1 MGWVDYDLFYRWC
14 KEERLPCIKL
24 GKHWRIRTE
33 ALKDFLEQRERPATL
48 SRELHSFLSTL
59 PAHIAIIDS
68 TGTIV
73 AVNEAWRDFAT
84 SNGAIVSKVMEGTD
98 YLRVCDSATGDQSEY
113 ATAFAEGIRS
123 VFSGEREE
131 FEMEYPCHSPTEQ
144 RWFVGRVVPF
154 TSDSSPQAVVIHEN
168 ITERKQMELQLKQLA
183 HEFELRGME
192 LRDPMQEDE

>member
-1 MGWVDYDLFYRWC
+1 MLLSTLGWVDYDLFYRWC

-33 ALKDFLEQRERPATL
+33 ALKDFLEQRERPTTL
-48 SRELHSFLSTL
+48 SRALHSFLSTL

-73 AVNEAWRDFAT
+73 PVNEAWRNFAT

-123 VFSGEREE
+123 VFLVSEK
-131 FEMEYPCHSPTEQ
+131 SS
-144 RWFVGRVVPF
+144 RWSIRVIRLP
-154 TSDSSPQAVVIHEN
+154 SSA
-168 ITERKQMELQLKQLA
+168 
-183 HEFELRGME
+183 GS
-192 LRDPMQEDE
+192 